1 MCPLREFLVY
11 KPVADSSDVVI
22 RRRGFSIVGTH
33 EPAIAMPPPSSY
45 LHTVLFYPQRNQI
58 YLVGRHQG
66 VRRFVSPGLH
76 HNQVSQQ
83 SLQDPDRK
91 DIRRLGLVRFFRVW
105 RRLFAICKS
114 SKRWPIG
121 IDVPE
126 RLGNGGEARAAWG
139 VWQGDRKTG
148 TVASGAI

>member
-33 EPAIAMPPPSSY
+33 EPAIAMPPPSSC

-76 HNQVSQQ
+76 HIKSVSSHCRTLIGKTYVDLVWFVPSESGDGYSPSA
-83 SLQDPDRK
+83 SLP
-91 DIRRLGLVRFFRVW
+91 
-105 RRLFAICKS
+105 
-114 SKRWPIG
+114 
-121 IDVPE
+121 
-126 RLGNGGEARAAWG
+126 NG
-139 VWQGDRKTG
+139 D
-148 TVASGAI
+148 